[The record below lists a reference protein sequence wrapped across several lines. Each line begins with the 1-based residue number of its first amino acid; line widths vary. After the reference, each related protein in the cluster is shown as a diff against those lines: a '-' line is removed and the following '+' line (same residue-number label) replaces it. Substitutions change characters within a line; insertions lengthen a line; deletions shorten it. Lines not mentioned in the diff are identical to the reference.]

1 MGGNSFVIYGLY
13 ESLLSSLLAETL
25 EIAVACCLRFFEAE
39 EAESHRW
46 RSRQGIQ
53 STREWLGCQ

>member
-1 MGGNSFVIYGLY
+1 MGGIPCNLWIVRVSIKFPACGNFRD
-13 ESLLSSLLAETL
+13 SCRLLFK
-25 EIAVACCLRFFEAE
+25 FFEAE